1 MVTAVFADILSTK
14 EIISV
19 NYNIAQKLIV
29 TELSSFF
36 EWFDRNSVFVS
47 SENFSKIQDGSLSYL
62 YVHLK
67 KNFFRYHQTI
77 HLVFCILG
85 ISVIN

>member
-19 NYNIAQKLIV
+19 NYNTAQKLIV

-47 SENFSKIQDGSLSYL
+47 SENFSKIQDGFIIPICSFK
-62 YVHLK
+62 K
-67 KNFFRYHQTI
+67 KNF
-77 HLVFCILG
+77 
-85 ISVIN
+85 